1 MSWHMTEAVDEFL
14 AETGEF
20 LHAERAR
27 NTVVLTVTETLRAKA
42 GVAAGNGAPSSADV
56 VPEADG
62 DPQLFGWWRAGER
75 DQVGGAFMHTPPFP
89 VMLSAMTGEAAAEL
103 ASELAAAGRTLA
115 GVNAAEKTATGFA
128 KMWRDRTGLDPHV
141 HRRMRLF
148 RLDQL
153 VWPKPQPDGEARVA
167 TAADRD
173 QLISWFDA
181 FDQEVGDPA
190 TDHTAA
196 LDDRLSY
203 GGITFWQAGGAPVS
217 MAGVTRTVAGMVRV
231 GPVYTPPELR
241 GKGYAGVV
249 TATVS
254 QAALDA
260 GSTDVLL
267 YTDLANPTS
276 NALYQRIGYRP
287 VEDRV
292 VLSFG

>member
-1 MSWHMTEAVDEFL
+1 MGWVMTEAVDEFR
-14 AETGEF
+14 AEAGEF
-20 LHAERAR
+20 LYAERAR
-27 NTVVLTVTETLRAKA
+27 NTVILTVTETLRAKA
-42 GVAAGNGAPSSADV
+42 GVVGGGAAGGAAALPRADS
-56 VPEADG
+56 P
-62 DPQLFGWWRAGER
+62 PLFGWWQPHGRGPV
-75 DQVGGAFMHTPPFP
+75 DGAFMHTPTFP
-89 VMLSAMTGEAAAEL
+89 VMVSAMTAEAAAEL
-103 ASELAAAGRTLA
+103 ASELAATGRTLM
-115 GVNAAEKTATGFA
+115 GINAADETGTAFA
-128 KMWRDRTGLDPHV
+128 DAWRDRTGQDAHA

-148 RLDQL
+148 RLGDL
-153 VWPKPQPDGEARVA
+153 VWPTPRPDGEARLA

-173 QLISWFDA
+173 QLSSWFDA

-287 VEDRV
+287 VEDRI